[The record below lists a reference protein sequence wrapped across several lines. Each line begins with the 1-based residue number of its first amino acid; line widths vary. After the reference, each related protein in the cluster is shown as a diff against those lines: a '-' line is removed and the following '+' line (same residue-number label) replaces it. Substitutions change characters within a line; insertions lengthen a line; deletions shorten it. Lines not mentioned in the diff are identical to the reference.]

1 MATDT
6 LERTIV
12 MLKSTGSNKTG
23 HANIKLAVPVSGIK
37 PILKYRGGK
46 SQELSNYLP
55 YIPKFN
61 TYYEPF
67 FGGGATFF
75 ALAPRRAYVADINHK
90 LISFYQDLVTNYPK
104 TKRELSDLQTA
115 YDSNRQVF
123 LARKKKSPASHVI
136 DPNDSLYYLIRDM
149 FNNKKARQYTYSTL
163 YFFLNKTA
171 YSGMIRYNKK
181 GEFNVPYGRYAHFN
195 TDLLNNQQVDL
206 LKSATIANESYERS
220 FELATSKDFIFLD
233 PPYDTKFSSYGN
245 EEFTGDFGEAE
256 HRKLAQDF
264 KNLSVPALMVI
275 SSTPLTE
282 ELYKNFIQGRYAKN
296 YSVNIR
302 NRFNSKAEHLIV
314 ANYDISKV

>member
-1 MATDT
+1 MA
-6 LERTIV
+6 ESGCEN
-12 MLKSTGSNKTG
+12 M
-23 HANIKLAVPVSGIK
+23 KLAVPISGVK

-46 SQELSNYLP
+46 SQELSNYLS

-75 ALAPRRAYVADINHK
+75 ALAPHHSYVADINHK
-90 LISFYQDLVTNYPK
+90 LMNFYQDLVVNYPK
-104 TKRELSDLQTA
+104 TKRELSELQAA
-115 YDSNRQVF
+115 YDNNRQVF
-123 LARKKKSPASHVI
+123 LARKKKSPDSHVI
-136 DPNDSLYYLIRDM
+136 DPNDDLYYSIRDM
-149 FNNKKARQYTYSTL
+149 FNKKKARQYTYSTL

-195 TDLLNNQQVDL
+195 TNLLNNQQVDL
-206 LKSATIANESYERS
+206 LKSATIANESYEQS
-220 FELATSKDFIFLD
+220 FKLATSNDFIFLD

-245 EEFTGDFGEAE
+245 EEFTGDFGETE

-264 KNLSVPALMVI
+264 KNLSAPALMVI

-282 ELYKNFIQGRYAKN
+282 ELYRDFIQGRYAKN
-296 YSVNIR
+296 YSVNIK